1 MQTETISGTVAVV
14 HFLNPDSP
22 WMAGK
27 IKLAKGGTFGF
38 AGAVAANVGDSV
50 ELAGKWGM
58 HPKFGKQ
65 FEAASGVVQIDESP
79 EALIHLLASNEAFK
93 GIGPARAK
101 KIVEQA
107 LMISDDGEVASAL
120 IAYPKEIADRAC
132 VDIEIVT
139 SASRIW
145 AERKGHF
152 DALAQ
157 LTDQGWTSAQGTKI
171 LKRFGEG
178 AVAIVRANPY
188 ALIGKVERFG
198 FRTVDAIAQKMG
210 ISSTAPIR
218 LTAGI
223 GFCLDRIADN
233 GSTWTTKEALTA
245 EANQEL
251 RPDTLDAE
259 DLIGESIEDMIATGL
274 IVEGETPD
282 GTPFLADLHLA
293 TKEAEVFDQLLEG
306 MGDDNAR
313 RPVSFAGAR
322 ATAALT
328 TLNTGQASAVQGFAS
343 RRVSV
348 LSGGAGVG
356 KTYTMNAICEIAEES
371 GLRVAL
377 AAPTGKAARK
387 LESATQRTAK
397 TIHRLLEPQPD
408 MNGGFGFTRGR
419 NNPVEFDLVV
429 IDEVSMVDIKLMHSL
444 LAALPAGCRLLLVG
458 DHNQIPSVG
467 AGAILRDLLASKA
480 RYPAAVNVLTQ
491 VVRQAGTLALNTTSI
506 LDGVISPE
514 SSAVWG
520 IERTEPG
527 HEAGTPGLIA
537 ALVESLVTSPHP
549 LEPFGRVLDFAWD
562 IQVLAP
568 MRKGPCGVWALNV
581 ELQRLRQRLL
591 GNPPPEATPDGRSP
605 KPLMGDRIIW
615 TQNDYELGLMNG
627 TQAMVIGLPKGG
639 AMKIRTEDGTE
650 VLVPSGKRKHIE
662 VAYAM
667 TIHKSQGSE
676 WPLVVMVASAKHW
689 IMHDRNLLYTGA
701 SRAAE
706 SLAIVGDRMG
716 MANFAK
722 AQRSEK
728 RQTLGA
734 FAAAGWSFEAQ
745 GVVAVEPCNTRAE
758 R

>member
-1 MQTETISGTVAVV
+1 MRPLEQTETISGTIAVV

-27 IKLAKGGTFGF
+27 IKIAKGTVVGF
-38 AGAVAANVGDSV
+38 AGAVAANVGDTV
-50 ELAGKWGM
+50 ELAGKWAM

-65 FEAASGVVQIDESP
+65 FEAASGVVQVDESP

-107 LMISDDGEVASAL
+107 LMLSRDGEVASAL
-120 IAYPKEIADRAC
+120 IAYPQEIAERAC
-132 VDIEIVT
+132 VDIGIVEE
-139 SASRIW
+139 ASRIW
-145 AERKGHF
+145 AARKGHF

-157 LTDQGWTSAQGTKI
+157 LTDHGWTSAQGTKI
-171 LKRFGEG
+171 IKRFGEG
-178 AVAIVRANPY
+178 APAIVRANPY

-198 FRTVDAIAQKMG
+198 FRTVDAVALKLG
-210 ISSTAPIR
+210 ISKTAPMR
-218 LTAGI
+218 LMAGV
-223 GFCLDRIADN
+223 GFCLDRIANN
-233 GSTWTTKEALTA
+233 GSTWTTKEGLTA

-259 DLIGESIEDMIATGL
+259 DLIGEAIEDMIATGL
-274 IVEGETPD
+274 IVEGKTPR
-282 GTPFLADLHLA
+282 GTPFLADTQLA
-293 TKEAEVFDQLLEG
+293 QKEAQVFDKLLNGTQSAEG
-306 MGDDNAR
+306 G
-313 RPVSFAGAR
+313 RPISFAGAR
-322 ATAALT
+322 AMRAIK
-328 TLNTGQASAVQGFAS
+328 TLNEGQALAVHGFAS
-343 RRVSV
+343 RRTSV

-356 KTYTMNAICEIAEES
+356 KTYTMNAICEIAEEN

-387 LESATQRTAK
+387 LEHATQREAK
-397 TIHRLLEPQPD
+397 TIHRLLEPMPD
-408 MNGGFGFTRGR
+408 MNGGFAFTRGR
-419 NNPVEFDLVV
+419 SNPVEFDLVV
-429 IDEVSMVDIKLMHSL
+429 IDEVSMVDVKLMHSL
-444 LAALPAGCRLLLVG
+444 LAALPPSCRLLLVG

-467 AGAILRDLLASKA
+467 PGAILRDLLASRT
-480 RYPAAVNVLTQ
+480 RYPAAVNVLTH
-491 VVRQAGTLALNTTSI
+491 VVRQAGTLALNTTTI

-520 IERTEPG
+520 VERTEPG

-537 ALVESLVTSPHP
+537 ALVESLVTSPTP

-591 GNPPPEATPDGRSP
+591 GNPPPEHTPEGRSP
-605 KPLMGDRIIW
+605 KPLMGDRVIW

-627 TQAMVIGLPKGG
+627 TQASVIGLPKGG
-639 AMKIRTEDGTE
+639 AMRIRTEDGTE
-650 VLVPSGKRKHIE
+650 VLVPSGKRKHID

-676 WPLVVMVASAKHW
+676 WPLVVLVASSKHW

-701 SRAAE
+701 SRASE
-706 SLAIVGDRMG
+706 SLAIVGDQIG
-716 MANFAK
+716 MRNFAK
-722 AQRSEK
+722 AQRSES

-745 GVVAVEPCNTRAE
+745 GVAS
-758 R
+758 